1 MNVSYYTINNM
12 AECFNIANRTINC
25 IVFQMQLEPCFVV
38 GYNRE
43 RYYSIYKMELIKMKL
58 EGKARVFKM
67 ELDFF
72 KMEINTIYQSKM
84 NYENK
89 N

>member
-1 MNVSYYTINNM
+1 M
-12 AECFNIANRTINC
+12 AECFNIANQTINC
-25 IVFQMQLEPCFVV
+25 IIFQMQLDPCFVS

-67 ELDFF
+67 EIDYF
-72 KMEINTIYQSKM
+72 KNEINAIYQSKI
-84 NYENK
+84 NYVANK
-89 N
+89 